1 LTPDEIYERAQEASL
16 RAPAGSEQ
24 SITPLRP
31 PEELADE
38 ADGPAGRSFGWIV
51 ERVTE
56 ALSAELKL
64 PGFEEW
70 AKAYR
75 ASPAEYDAELLG
87 LWREGA

>member
-1 LTPDEIYERAQEASL
+1 
-16 RAPAGSEQ
+16 
-24 SITPLRP
+24 
-31 PEELADE
+31 
-38 ADGPAGRSFGWIV
+38 V

>member
-1 LTPDEIYERAQEASL
+1 VSAGAD
-16 RAPAGSEQ
+16 PAV
-24 SITPLRP
+24 TPLRAEQP
-31 PEELADE
+31 TDIE
-38 ADGPAGRSFGWIV
+38 DGPAGRSFGWIV